1 MASQHARS
9 SYSAALEKHSEQDV
23 LHRQL
28 LTGPKVRDVVR
39 CSDCNK
45 PSCVYAATK
54 LMPVQQRI
62 VTRRKEDNTYTCG
75 NTLFASYNQY
85 VDPLVVRES
94 LKCDISLEVAYY
106 AGKVCHF
113 PDVCVYFGSEDHTST
128 DDDIQS
134 LKHKFSID
142 LCCL

>member
-1 MASQHARS
+1 MASQLARS

-28 LTGPKVRDVVR
+28 LTGPKVRDAVR

-45 PSCVYAATK
+45 SRGVCTS
-54 LMPVQQRI
+54 LRC
-62 VTRRKEDNTYTCG
+62 NT
-75 NTLFASYNQY
+75 
-85 VDPLVVRES
+85 
-94 LKCDISLEVAYY
+94 SLEVAYY

-113 PDVCVYFGSEDHTST
+113 PDVCVYCGSEDHTSA

-134 LKHKFSID
+134 LKHKFSIVRPICAACKAD
-142 LCCL
+142 GKEPAVRGEQNVGCKKKRK